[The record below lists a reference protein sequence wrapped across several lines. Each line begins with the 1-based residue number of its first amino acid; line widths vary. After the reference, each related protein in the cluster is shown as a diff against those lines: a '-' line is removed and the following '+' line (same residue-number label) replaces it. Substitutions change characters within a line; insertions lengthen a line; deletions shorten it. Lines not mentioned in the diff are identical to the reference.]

1 MMFGYG
7 GHSWD
12 WQIIATK
19 DGMVLFSG
27 LMTWIVFSFF
37 HSAER
42 KSHQERHSEIISQ
55 VGLTSEG
62 PAGRR

>member
-19 DGMVLFSG
+19 VGMVLFSG

-42 KSHQERHSEIISQ
+42 ESRRESHSEIISQ
-55 VGLTSEG
+55 FGLTFEG
-62 PAGRR
+62 PGGRR